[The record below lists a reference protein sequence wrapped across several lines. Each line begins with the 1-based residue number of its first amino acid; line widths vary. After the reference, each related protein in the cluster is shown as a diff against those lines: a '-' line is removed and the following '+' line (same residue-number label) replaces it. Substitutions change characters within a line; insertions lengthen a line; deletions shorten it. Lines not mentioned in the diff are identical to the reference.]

1 MGPAVYLEAQ
11 EADDPV
17 TIPGPQGISGLPG
30 VIGMPGL
37 DGVDGEPENV
47 FLIPSSPT
55 PINIQ
60 PYAPG
65 SFLIPTGFYAMMSKF
80 LILTGA
86 QSVAIKGTG
95 TLRIT

>member
-11 EADDPV
+11 EADEPIP
-17 TIPGPQGISGLPG
+17 IPGPQGIAGLSGS
-30 VIGMPGL
+30 IGIPGL
-37 DGVDGEPENV
+37 DGADGEPENV
-47 FLIPSSPT
+47 FLIPSSASL
-55 PINIQ
+55 INIQ

-65 SFLIPTGFYAMMSKF
+65 SFLIPTGFYSVMSKF